1 MKLIYCQP
9 QGKKNNQTHTHIQTN
24 KTSNN
29 KPLQTK
35 ALTMTELSDPTSLK
49 TDEHFDQSTV
59 QNEMRS
65 HAKKKWGILYYYDS
79 VLRVFWFHR
88 LHYVVQC

>member
-1 MKLIYCQP
+1 MRCLKKKVRNHEIDLLSTS
-9 QGKKNNQTHTHIQTN
+9 GKKNNQTHTHIQTN

-29 KPLQTK
+29 KPLQKK

-65 HAKKKWGILYYYDS
+65 HAKKKWGIL
-79 VLRVFWFHR
+79 
-88 LHYVVQC
+88 